1 MSFYQSDQVV
11 RRGHARGDNLAEPL
25 MTSTVT
31 RPEADG
37 ATVVNPLLANATTA
51 PYTATAAY
59 NFQAAPPSQAK
70 TGCFK
75 CKLVTVLVVLLGM
88 SWSTYS
94 FLYGARDDLEPNHE
108 SWVTVNGTEVRVV
121 VVVVNRVKMPYV
133 VVGT

>member
-11 RRGHARGDNLAEPL
+11 RRGHARSDNLAEPL
-25 MTSTVT
+25 MTST

-37 ATVVNPLLANATTA
+37 ATVVNPLLATATTA

-59 NFQAAPPSQAK
+59 NFQAPPPSPAK

-75 CKLVTVLVVLLGM
+75 CKLVTVLVVMLAM

-108 SWVTVNGTEVRVV
+108 SWVTVNGTEV
-121 VVVVNRVKMPYV
+121 
-133 VVGT
+133 